1 MGYGHPIHGIPM
13 SWRLGGDGRN
23 SRRRHSEET
32 ACKTTASEPWFS
44 NTRVVWEFLGV
55 KKTKGYI
62 FLGGAIVVAGIS
74 IGLPENRVDTKDNQI
89 FSLKFQSC
97 GTLH

>member
-55 KKTKGYI
+55 KKLKVT
-62 FLGGAIVVAGIS
+62 FLGGGHRGGCNIHWFARKQGRYK
-74 IGLPENRVDTKDNQI
+74 G
-89 FSLKFQSC
+89 
-97 GTLH
+97 

>member
-55 KKTKGYI
+55 KKLKVT
-62 FLGGAIVVAGIS
+62 FLGGGHRGGWNIHWFARKQGRYK
-74 IGLPENRVDTKDNQI
+74 G
-89 FSLKFQSC
+89 
-97 GTLH
+97 